1 MTCWNS
7 TVCLGVKL
15 WWGFSRNPPSTSSCA
30 DLLTAL
36 CLSWP
41 VTPISAQNSCIRQQA
56 ASDCNIFN
64 ASASAKS
71 LPPSN
76 SFRHA
81 QSVGRKKCHW
91 FNRCVLELQQTC
103 INLWPTQSFAS
114 PVSLACIADS
124 LSMDC
129 HVQPLC
135 DCKTR
140 KTTTTETAWGQA
152 LWVSS
157 LVNKLV
163 QLARQ
168 GEVYRSSV
176 AIGAFPCDKRL
187 SLRGGVIFC
196 VCMPFVCHLY
206 A

>member
-15 WWGFSRNPPSTSSCA
+15 WWGFSRNPPSTSSYA
-30 DLLTAL
+30 DLLTVV

-71 LPPSN
+71 LPPSD

-103 INLWPTQSFAS
+103 VNLWPTQSFAS
-114 PVSLACIADS
+114 PVSLSCIADS

-129 HVQPLC
+129 HVQPL
-135 DCKTR
+135 DFVIARLARQQQQRQHEGKLF
-140 KTTTTETAWGQA
+140 GF
-152 LWVSS
+152 LHLLSS

-168 GEVYRSSV
+168 GEV
-176 AIGAFPCDKRL
+176 
-187 SLRGGVIFC
+187 
-196 VCMPFVCHLY
+196 
-206 A
+206 